1 MKKTKYNGKDKNNK
15 KRGGKAFKK
24 TTTLV
29 IPRAGSAFCRRQK

>member
-1 MKKTKYNGKDKNNK
+1 MKKTKYNGKDKNK

-29 IPRAGSAFCRRQK
+29 IPRAGSAFGRRQK